1 MRFLVDAQLPPA
13 LARFLQEQGHEA
25 GHVEDVGLREAEDD
39 DIWNHAVRHG
49 LVVITKDE
57 DFVLLAAWKEPAPR
71 IVWIR
76 VGNCSNC
83 GLLAWFKP
91 LLLGV
96 VERLEGGER
105 VIEIV

>member
-1 MRFLVDAQLPPA
+1 MRFLVDAQLPPV
-13 LARFLQEQGHEA
+13 LARFLREQGHEA
-25 GHVEDVGLREAEDD
+25 GHVEEAGLREAEDD
-39 DIWNHAVRHG
+39 DIWSHAVRQG

-76 VGNCSNC
+76 VGNCSNR
-83 GLLAWFKP
+83 GLLEWFSP
-91 LLLGV
+91 LLPV
-96 VERLEGGER
+96 VADRIEAGER